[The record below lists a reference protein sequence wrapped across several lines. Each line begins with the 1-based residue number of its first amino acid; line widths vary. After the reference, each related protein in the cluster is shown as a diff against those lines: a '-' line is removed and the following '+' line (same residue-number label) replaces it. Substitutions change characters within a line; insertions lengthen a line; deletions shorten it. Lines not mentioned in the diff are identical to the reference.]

1 VAASPYGEQVTTGG
15 RATTTGALVRTSHP
29 EPGLAVT
36 VFALLL
42 AGTWGASVGTTVLI
56 GVAALSGQ
64 LTVGWSNDLID
75 RDRDVRAGRRDK
87 PLATGVIDA
96 RTVRAAIA
104 AGLLVTAAAS
114 LLLGPRAGGLH
125 LLLVATGWAYN
136 LGLKRTMLSWLPYAV
151 CFGGLP
157 VVVSLA
163 ARQEPG
169 PAWTIAAG
177 VLLGTGAHLVNAV
190 PDLADDRL
198 TGVDGL
204 PQRLGA
210 RRSIDLATVPASSS
224 TVVTVVVPVG
234 GLDVLA
240 VVTLGACAV
249 LLLVGRLSPGRGSF
263 RAVIAIALIDVVA
276 LVLRT

>member
-1 VAASPYGEQVTTGG
+1 V
-15 RATTTGALVRTSHP
+15 
-29 EPGLAVT
+29 LAV
-36 VFALLL
+36 LL
-42 AGTWGASVGTTVLI
+42 AGTWGAPLGTTLLI
-56 GVAALSGQ
+56 AVAAFSGQ

-75 RDRDVRAGRRDK
+75 RDRDVHAGRSDK
-87 PLATGVIDA
+87 PLATGALGV
-96 RTVRAAIA
+96 RTVRAAIGT
-104 AGLLVTAAAS
+104 GLVVTVVGS
-114 LLLGPRAGGLH
+114 LLLGPGPGVLH
-125 LLLVATGWAYN
+125 LLLVATGWGYN
-136 LGLKRTMLSWLPYAV
+136 LGLKRTLLSWLPYAV

-169 PAWTIAAG
+169 PSWTIVAG
-177 VLLGTGAHLVNAV
+177 ALLGTGAHLVNAV

-210 RRSIDLATVPASSS
+210 RRSIDLATVLLLAG
-224 TVVTVVVPVG
+224 TLVTVVVPVR

-240 VVTLGACAV
+240 IVTLTTCAA
-249 LLLVGRLSPGRGSF
+249 LLLIGRLTPGRGSF